1 MTRAA
6 YTVWSAGFAMVVV
19 AGLFGCHPR
28 TQTKSATAPTTVQ
41 ALMDGVIDP
50 NADQLWSA
58 VATVQTPA
66 GEIHRQPT
74 TPEAWAAVA
83 ATADRLTHGA
93 ATLGKARQ
101 VGGEGHGKLADAS
114 TAGIRTAA
122 QITQAIAADPPR
134 FAAAA
139 ERLRA
144 AASDARAAADRR
156 DPAAL
161 LTAGAAMDA
170 ACEACHA
177 AYWYP
182 PGPPLRLPSTAAF
195 ARIGQSNL
203 ESRGKP

>member
-1 MTRAA
+1 M
-6 YTVWSAGFAMVVV
+6 
-19 AGLFGCHPR
+19 
-28 TQTKSATAPTTVQ
+28 
-41 ALMDGVIDP
+41 
-50 NADQLWSA
+50 
-58 VATVQTPA
+58 
-66 GEIHRQPT
+66 
-74 TPEAWAAVA
+74 
-83 ATADRLTHGA
+83 ADRLTEGA
-93 ATLGKARQ
+93 ATLGETRQ
-101 VGGEGHGKLADAS
+101 VGGDGHGRLADAS
-114 TAGIRTAA
+114 TPGIRTAA
-122 QITQAIAADPPR
+122 QITQAIADDPPR

-182 PGPPLRLPSTAAF
+182 PGPPLPLPSPAVF

-203 ESRGKP
+203 EPRSKP